1 MYLVW
6 DVFVQSGSWGWKMY
20 LQVLVDGPSTKEK
33 AGVPRHSS
41 SLANLIVTP
50 IVIAKLP
57 RAAGR
62 APVAKAWKDQNVDEK
77 WDESAWAK
85 RRDRREKRR
94 ALTDFERFKVLRL
107 KKQVRH
113 ILKFGLESIGTY
125 FQTLQIITLLLR
137 YLAGYPT
144 SQWSFMGLCSD
155 IRCHIL
161 RAGAICCVFMATF
174 ETYKLQLTWLL
185 CRQGSRFARR
195 MQRFEL
201 RQSHLRSIFFR
212 YTVNQWVLSKNSSAL
227 CSRRQLLSAIQLK
240 SLSFVFSTRNCA
252 YDAIAWTKI
261 MKFWSNGIK
270 SRTLYNFQSQV
281 WPGGT

>member
-1 MYLVW
+1 
-6 DVFVQSGSWGWKMY
+6 MY

-62 APVAKAWKDQNVDEK
+62 APVAKAWKEQNVDEK

-113 ILKFGLESIGTY
+113 ILKFGLESCGTY
-125 FQTLQIITLLLR
+125 FQTLQIITPLLR

-144 SQWSFMGLCSD
+144 SEWSFMGLCSD
-155 IRCHIL
+155 IRCHNL

-174 ETYKLQLTWLL
+174 ET
-185 CRQGSRFARR
+185 
-195 MQRFEL
+195 
-201 RQSHLRSIFFR
+201 
-212 YTVNQWVLSKNSSAL
+212 
-227 CSRRQLLSAIQLK
+227 
-240 SLSFVFSTRNCA
+240 
-252 YDAIAWTKI
+252 
-261 MKFWSNGIK
+261 
-270 SRTLYNFQSQV
+270 
-281 WPGGT
+281 

>member
-1 MYLVW
+1 M
-6 DVFVQSGSWGWKMY
+6 
-20 LQVLVDGPSTKEK
+20 LVDGPSTKEK

-62 APVAKAWKDQNVDEK
+62 APVAKAWKEQNVDDK

-113 ILKFGLESIGTY
+113 ILKLGLESCGTY
-125 FQTLQIITLLLR
+125 FQTLQIVTFLLR

-155 IRCHIL
+155 IRFHNL
-161 RAGAICCVFMATF
+161 RAGAIFCVFMATF
-174 ETYKLQLTWLL
+174 E
-185 CRQGSRFARR
+185 S
-195 MQRFEL
+195 
-201 RQSHLRSIFFR
+201 
-212 YTVNQWVLSKNSSAL
+212 
-227 CSRRQLLSAIQLK
+227 
-240 SLSFVFSTRNCA
+240 
-252 YDAIAWTKI
+252 
-261 MKFWSNGIK
+261 
-270 SRTLYNFQSQV
+270 
-281 WPGGT
+281 

>member
-1 MYLVW
+1 M
-6 DVFVQSGSWGWKMY
+6 
-20 LQVLVDGPSTKEK
+20 QVLVDGPSTKEK

-62 APVAKAWKDQNVDEK
+62 APVAKAWKEQKVDEK

-113 ILKFGLESIGTY
+113 ILKFCLGTCGTY
-125 FQTLQIITLLLR
+125 FQTFHIVALLR
-137 YLAGYPT
+137 HLAGYSTPQCNFEWLY
-144 SQWSFMGLCSD
+144 SE
-155 IRCHIL
+155 IRWLDL
-161 RAGAICCVFMATF
+161 RAGAIRYVIMSFAITEVWTM
-174 ETYKLQLTWLL
+174 LTWLP
-185 CRQGSRFARR
+185 CRQGLRFARC

-201 RQSHLRSIFFR
+201 RNSHLMSRLFR
-212 YTVNQWVLSKNSSAL
+212 
-227 CSRRQLLSAIQLK
+227 
-240 SLSFVFSTRNCA
+240 
-252 YDAIAWTKI
+252 
-261 MKFWSNGIK
+261 
-270 SRTLYNFQSQV
+270 
-281 WPGGT
+281 